1 MPLDSLCCENFWVP
15 VEEVPT
21 STCGFLKS
29 GSIFSFFFFYIK
41 KEYLSRNNW
50 IDAIIYT
57 VSGRCVTVR
66 IEQCFQYKFQG

>member
-29 GSIFSFFFFYIK
+29 GSIFSFFFLK
-41 KEYLSRNNW
+41 KKKSISHVIIELMLSF
-50 IDAIIYT
+50 I
-57 VSGRCVTVR
+57 
-66 IEQCFQYKFQG
+66 QCRVDV

>member
-29 GSIFSFFFFYIK
+29 GSIFSFFFFLK
-41 KEYLSRNNW
+41 KKSISHVIIELMLSF
-50 IDAIIYT
+50 I
-57 VSGRCVTVR
+57 
-66 IEQCFQYKFQG
+66 QCRVDV